1 MQFLSWPDY
10 GVPATACAMLEF
22 RQKVRDELSTAMVKC
37 DWPAGK
43 PAPPIVV
50 HCSAGIGRTGTF
62 ITLDISILR
71 LDRTGL
77 INIQSTVEKIRSQRA
92 HSIQTQDQYVFCYL
106 ALLEYAL
113 ISNMLENVDLSGFE
127 DSDSELDD

>member
-22 RQKVRDELSTAMVKC
+22 RQKVRNELNAALAKC
-37 DWPAGK
+37 GWPETK
-43 PAPPIVV
+43 PPPPIVV

-71 LDRTGL
+71 LEKTGL

-113 ISNMLENVDLSGFE
+113 INNVLENVDLSGFE
-127 DSDSELDD
+127 DSDSDQDE

>member
-1 MQFLSWPDY
+1 MQFVSWPDY
-10 GVPATACAMLEF
+10 GVPTTACAMLEF
-22 RQKVRDELSTAMVKC
+22 RQRVRDELQQSMNAS
-37 DWPAGK
+37 DWPLER

-71 LDRTGL
+71 LQKTGRVC
-77 INIQSTVEKIRSQRA
+77 IQNTVEKIRSQRA

-113 ISNMLENVDLSGFE
+113 INNMLGNVDLSGFE
-127 DSDSELDD
+127 DSDSELED